1 MLFKEM
7 LNRPGVGG
15 GIGGQNC
22 GQILNVI
29 FRNFHPYRL
38 SNGQLFCLLMMQ
50 QKLDLGVP
58 SPALIS
64 EFWAPNWQGKMIL
77 HIMASNTYF

>member
-1 MLFKEM
+1 M
-7 LNRPGVGG
+7 GG

-29 FRNFHPYRL
+29 FRNLHPYQL
-38 SNGQLFCLLMMQ
+38 SNGQLFWLLVMQ
-50 QKLDLGVP
+50 QKLDPGVS

-64 EFWAPNWQGKMIL
+64 DFSTSNWRGKMIL